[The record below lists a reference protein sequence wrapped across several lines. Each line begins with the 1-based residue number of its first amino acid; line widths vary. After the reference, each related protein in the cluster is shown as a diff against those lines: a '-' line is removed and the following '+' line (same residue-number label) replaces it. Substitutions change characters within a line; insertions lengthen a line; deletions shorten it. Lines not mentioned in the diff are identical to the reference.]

1 VNKPKE
7 YKQKPTESDYE
18 KIDCGLP
25 SELGTTEIRW
35 VRYAQITKG
44 FFVSFLLYKFYSL
57 LFHSGWRT
65 VQQVAHFLSRQVD
78 TLSKGK

>member
-1 VNKPKE
+1 
-7 YKQKPTESDYE
+7 
-18 KIDCGLP
+18 
-25 SELGTTEIRW
+25 
-35 VRYAQITKG
+35 
-44 FFVSFLLYKFYSL
+44 LYKFYSL